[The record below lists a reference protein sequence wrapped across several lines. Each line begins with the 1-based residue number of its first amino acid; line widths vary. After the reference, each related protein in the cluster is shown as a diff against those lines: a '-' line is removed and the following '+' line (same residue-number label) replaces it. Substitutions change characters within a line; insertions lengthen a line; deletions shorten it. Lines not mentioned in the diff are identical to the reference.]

1 MDAKK
6 LFKLFIST
14 FSLSM
19 FTFGGGYVI
28 VPLMRK
34 KFVKELGWIEEQEML
49 DLTAIAQ
56 SSPGAMA
63 VNASILVGY
72 RVAGVT
78 GACLSLKWNLQTTH
92 IILYIKTKFLTT
104 IRDNQNSGIIGTV
117 LPPLIILSII
127 SLFYTAFR
135 DNLYVGF
142 LLKAMQAGVSA
153 VIVDVVIDMGGDVF
167 KARKALPVI
176 MMFVVFILSAF
187 VKMNVIILIL
197 ICGLIGAL
205 VTFTA
210 KRTGKN
216 LL

>member
-49 DLTAIAQ
+49 DLTAIA
-56 SSPGAMA
+56 

-78 GACLSLKWNLQTTH
+78 GAFVA
-92 IILYIKTKFLTT
+92 IV
-104 IRDNQNSGIIGTV
+104 GTV
-117 LPPLIILSII
+117 LPPLIILSVI

-210 KRTGKN
+210 RRTGKN